1 MSEFYTRQ
9 DFLEKSNYAS
19 QYNALIAVLTQQSS
33 NIRSAANRLRYYSG
47 FGIEDQVRALDKRYS
62 ELMKYSENIRKEYN
76 SLSRIIDTVNMYD
89 RKAKNI
95 MDGVTENFDMAGYT
109 YSETSPYVI
118 SSENRSFLMDILD
131 WIKEFFDPITEDMD
145 IVDYFDFLFNSISV
159 IAKTNDSEITNYISF
174 IKLFDEIF
182 SFYADGGCSQED
194 WLVDSLNISKDT
206 VKAYKSIYKILEKAK
221 LIPKAADNPSFWG
234 NLAEYSSVIGVIFST
249 GASAVEDYNKFTE
262 DGHLSFAE
270 GNEMV
275 LDASIDGLSTCI
287 AALIGLIPVVGPVGG
302 YIYKLADDKYNFTEN
317 AKNGIKDW
325 ADGQAADIYN
335 TIYSDE
341 KIAEFYD
348 NSSDF
353 TQVVTR
359 TILLSPWLRKIIKT
373 GKFSII

>member
-1 MSEFYTRQ
+1 MSEFYTRY

-19 QYNALIAVLTQQSS
+19 QYNALTAVLNQQSS

-95 MDGVTENFDMAGYT
+95 MDGVTENFEMAGYT
-109 YSETSPYVI
+109 YSETYSYVI
-118 SSENRSFLMDILD
+118 SSEKRSFLMDILD
-131 WIKEFFDPITEDMD
+131 WIKEFFEPITEDMD
-145 IVDYFDFLFNSISV
+145 IIDYFDFIFDGISA
-159 IAKTNDSEITNYISF
+159 IAEANDSEFINYVSF
-174 IKLFDEIF
+174 LKLFDDIF
-182 SFYADGGCSQED
+182 SFFADEKYLQED
-194 WLVDSLNISKDT
+194 WLVEGLNISKDA
-206 VKAYKSIYKILEKAK
+206 VSSYKDVYKILEMSG
-221 LIPKAADNPSFWG
+221 LLPNAADNPSFWG
-234 NLAEYSSVIGVIFST
+234 NLAEYSSVIGVMFST

-287 AALIGLIPVVGPVGG
+287 AALIGLIPVIGPAGK
-302 YIYKLADDKYNFTEN
+302 YIYKAADDKYDFTEN
-317 AKNGIKDW
+317 AKTGIKDW
-325 ADGQAADIYN
+325 AKGQSADIYN

-341 KIAEFYD
+341 RIAEFYD